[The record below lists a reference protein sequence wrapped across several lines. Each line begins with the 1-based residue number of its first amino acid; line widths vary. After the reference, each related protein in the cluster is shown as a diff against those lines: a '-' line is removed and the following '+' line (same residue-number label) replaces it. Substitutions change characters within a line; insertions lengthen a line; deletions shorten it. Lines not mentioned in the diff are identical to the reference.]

1 MEANKSGLSEA
12 LSPRRIKRKEEGQEV
27 QPPRNYLR
35 ELLELLLPPFLLSAL
50 GFLFRILATIVRLLV
65 DCFRTADR
73 LG

>member
-12 LSPRRIKRKEEGQEV
+12 LSPRRIKRKEEGQEM

-35 ELLELLLPPFLLSAL
+35 ELLELLLPPFLLSTFS
-50 GFLFRILATIVRLLV
+50 FLFRILATIVRFLIN
-65 DCFRTADR
+65 CFRIGDR